1 MEIIF
6 YATSLSTTLIALL
19 GFLGKRL
26 LDKND
31 EAIEELKI
39 IQDRELTRL
48 RQDMSSAIDSAN
60 SRVDLTEESL
70 AEMKL
75 NYIQRFEKVYKG
87 MNEINISIE
96 IMKSEILKALS
107 EHKETLRKE
116 FVSKEVCALRDK
128 HHKDGV

>member
-6 YATSLSTTLIALL
+6 YATSLSTTLIAFL

-31 EAIEELKI
+31 EAIEELKV

-48 RQDMSSAIDSAN
+48 RQDMSSALDSAN

-75 NYIQRFEKVYKG
+75 NYIQRFEKVYEG
-87 MNEINISIE
+87 MNGINIAIE
-96 IMKSEILKALS
+96 TMKSEILKALHANTD
-107 EHKETLRKE
+107 EIRKE
-116 FVSKEVCALRDK
+116 FVTKEICRLRGK
-128 HHKDGV
+128 SEHF